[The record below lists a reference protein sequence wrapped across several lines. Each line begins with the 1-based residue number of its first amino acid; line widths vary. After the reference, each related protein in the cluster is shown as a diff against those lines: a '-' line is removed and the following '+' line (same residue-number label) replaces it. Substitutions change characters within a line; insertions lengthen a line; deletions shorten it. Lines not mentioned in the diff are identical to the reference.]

1 MADKSISE
9 LIAATAVGSTDL
21 FVLEQTGTA
30 KKLTGQILENWLVA
44 LADGHGGIQTVSKT
58 GTSGLVDTYTITY
71 ADTTTST
78 FTVTNGKAIDHITQY
93 WAVSSSAST
102 VPISWSATR
111 QNMTPTN
118 RYLWSYLY
126 IVYNDGSAED
136 TTKSVVGVYGDTGQ
150 SWYVWIKYSAINPT
164 SDADMGD
171 TPDNWIGIYSGTAS
185 TAPTHYTDYQWFE
198 YKGEKGDTGESSAI
212 TSQSVAYQEGTSG
225 TIVPSGAWS
234 ATVPTVAQG
243 NFLWTRT
250 QLAFNDGAEITA
262 YSVSR
267 YGIDGSGSV
276 SSVNSIAPDS
286 NGNVALT
293 ASNIPTSDNTSTQ
306 DKLNGIATNISA
318 LIANFPVEIANGGTG
333 ATDLTTAQDNLEIK
347 GSVRLRS
354 FLNGWSE
361 NGLCFIDRTR
371 NTKHLHLSIRYGTTT
386 DGTTIC
392 TLPADAPSV
401 TALTPIF
408 KLAGAF
414 NGYLSIDTSGN
425 VKINGVTDANS
436 VVADL
441 FWMV

>member
-1 MADKSISE
+1 MKKCIRKSRSFEIFLGCVVKDIIKKSIS
-9 LIAATAVGSTDL
+9 L
-21 FVLEQTGTA
+21 
-30 KKLTGQILENWLVA
+30 
-44 LADGHGGIQTVSKT
+44 
-58 GTSGLVDTYTITY
+58 
-71 ADTTTST
+71 
-78 FTVTNGKAIDHITQY
+78 
-93 WAVSSSAST
+93 
-102 VPISWSATR
+102 
-111 QNMTPTN
+111 
-118 RYLWSYLY
+118 
-126 IVYNDGSAED
+126 
-136 TTKSVVGVYGDTGQ
+136 
-150 SWYVWIKYSAINPT
+150 
-164 SDADMGD
+164 
-171 TPDNWIGIYSGTAS
+171 
-185 TAPTHYTDYQWFE
+185 
-198 YKGEKGDTGESSAI
+198 
-212 TSQSVAYQEGTSG
+212 
-225 TIVPSGAWS
+225 
-234 ATVPTVAQG
+234 
-243 NFLWTRT
+243 
-250 QLAFNDGAEITA
+250 
-262 YSVSR
+262 
-267 YGIDGSGSV
+267 
-276 SSVNSIAPDS
+276 
-286 NGNVALT
+286 
-293 ASNIPTSDNTSTQ
+293 
-306 DKLNGIATNISA
+306 GIATNISA